1 MSVLARVAGL
11 HPMDTQAYPIV
22 GVAPRWK
29 LCHLMRSPNP
39 TMNRFEVSDAA
50 EDLER
55 QTLAL
60 VQTLVHLLDRALDA
74 VVFGDG
80 RLADQVVVTAAD
92 RKRDCQRVQE
102 GVMSALGDHPAAGEL
117 QMLAALLQIVR
128 GAERISAQCLKI
140 ATIVPDVAGGRTSAI
155 FCDLVDPAARVSI
168 SEVWLA
174 KQSFAT
180 RDVDLAHE
188 VARADTEL
196 RRRSREIYRAALQPG
211 EGEVVSPISMA
222 AFLAASYLERIGDI
236 AVDLAEQ
243 TVIVVNGL
251 FREVDGVSA
260 PYQAPATV

>member
-1 MSVLARVAGL
+1 MEPSGDGQ
-11 HPMDTQAYPIV
+11 PM
-22 GVAPRWK
+22 PR
-29 LCHLMRSPNP
+29 
-39 TMNRFEVSDAA
+39 MNRLMVSDAA

-55 QTLAL
+55 ETLAL
-60 VQTLVHLLDRALDA
+60 VQRLVHLLDRALDA
-74 VVFGDG
+74 VVFGDD
-80 RLADQVVVTAAD
+80 RLADEVVASAAD
-92 RKRDCQRVQE
+92 RKHECLRVRE
-102 GVMSALGDHPAAGEL
+102 GVMSALGDHPSAAEL
-117 QMLAALLQIVR
+117 QILAALLQIVH

-155 FCDLVDPAARVSI
+155 FCDLVDPAARVSV

-196 RRRSREIYRAALQPG
+196 RRRTREIYRVALEPEDG
-211 EGEVVSPISMA
+211 DVVSPISMA

-251 FREVDGVSA
+251 FREVDDVPA
-260 PYQAPATV
+260 PQPAPATV

>member
-1 MSVLARVAGL
+1 MVAGL
-11 HPMDTQAYPIV
+11 HPSDTQAYPIV
-22 GVAPRWK
+22 DTESRWK
-29 LCHLMRSPNP
+29 HPSIPS
-39 TMNRFEVSDAA
+39 MNRFEVSAAA

-55 QTLAL
+55 QALAL
-60 VQTLVHLLDRALDA
+60 VQRLVHLLDRALDA

-80 RLADQVVVTAAD
+80 PLADEVVASATD
-92 RKRDCQRVQE
+92 RKHECIRVQE
-102 GVMSALGDHPAAGEL
+102 AVMSALGDHPSAGEL
-117 QMLAALLQIVR
+117 QMLAALLQIVH

-155 FCDLVDPAARVSI
+155 FCDLVGPAARVSV

-196 RRRSREIYRAALQPG
+196 RRRSREIYRAALGPADG
-211 EGEVVSPISMA
+211 DMVSPVSMA

-251 FREVDGVSA
+251 FREVDDV
-260 PYQAPATV
+260 PDPQPAPASV

>member
-1 MSVLARVAGL
+1 
-11 HPMDTQAYPIV
+11 
-22 GVAPRWK
+22 
-29 LCHLMRSPNP
+29 
-39 TMNRFEVSDAA
+39 MNRFEVSAAA

-60 VQTLVHLLDRALDA
+60 VQRLVHLLDRALDA

-80 RLADQVVVTAAD
+80 RLADEVVGGATD
-92 RKRDCQRVQE
+92 RKHECMRVQE
-102 GVMSALGDHPAAGEL
+102 GVMSALGDHPSAGEL
-117 QMLAALLQIVR
+117 QILAALLQIVH

-155 FCDLVDPAARVSI
+155 FRDLVDPAARVAV
-168 SEVWLA
+168 SELWLA

-196 RRRSREIYRAALQPG
+196 RRRSREIYRAVLTPADSD
-211 EGEVVSPISMA
+211 VVSPISMA

-243 TVIVVNGL
+243 TVIVVSGL
-251 FREVDGVSA
+251 FREVDDVPES
-260 PYQAPATV
+260 QRAPASV

>member
-1 MSVLARVAGL
+1 METVSFDG
-11 HPMDTQAYPIV
+11 PPI
-22 GVAPRWK
+22 P
-29 LCHLMRSPNP
+29 S
-39 TMNRFEVSDAA
+39 MNRFEVSAA
-50 EDLER
+50 AGDLER
-55 QTLAL
+55 QTLAV
-60 VQTLVHLLDRALDA
+60 VQRLVHLLDRALDA

-80 RLADQVVVTAAD
+80 RLADEVVASAAD
-92 RKRDCQRVQE
+92 RKHECLRAQE
-102 GVMSALGDHPAAGEL
+102 GVMSALGDHPSAGEL
-117 QMLAALLQIVR
+117 QMLAALLQIVH

-155 FCDLVDPAARVSI
+155 FCDLVEPAARVSV

-196 RRRSREIYRAALQPG
+196 RRRSREIYRAALAPADG
-211 EGEVVSPISMA
+211 DAVSPISMA
-222 AFLAASYLERIGDI
+222 AFLAATYLERIGDI

-251 FREVDGVSA
+251 FREVDDVPA
-260 PYQAPATV
+260 PQHAPATV